1 MRSTRKIRWPDKSHK
16 WQTRV
21 QTQVLFISKCLLLKG
36 TLHCIY
42 RRVRNLAGEWYSH
55 IGFEGHFD
63 DYVEEEKDGEGER
76 NGDR

>member
-1 MRSTRKIRWPDKSHK
+1 M
-16 WQTRV
+16 
-21 QTQVLFISKCLLLKG
+21 
-36 TLHCIY
+36 
-42 RRVRNLAGEWYSH
+42 AGEWYSH